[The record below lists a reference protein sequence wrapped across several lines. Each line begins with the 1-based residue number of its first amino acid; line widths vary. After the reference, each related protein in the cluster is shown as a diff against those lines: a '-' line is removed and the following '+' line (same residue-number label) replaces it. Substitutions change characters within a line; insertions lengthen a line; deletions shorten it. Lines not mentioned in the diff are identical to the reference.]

1 MHQFV
6 ILPSYVPQTLNQEMS
21 NQNKKKKK
29 KKKNKK
35 MVFEKFD
42 CVFIARKA
50 CERMGANVF

>member
-29 KKKNKK
+29 NKK
-35 MVFEKFD
+35 MVFEKCD
-42 CVFIARKA
+42 CVVIARKA
-50 CERMGANVF
+50 CERMGANVC